1 MTVTKKNKVLV
12 VLGSFSYFSRIY
24 GEYLSERFEIMI
36 CEIAK
41 TIAKIAANAPAI
53 VLKMAVIGSLLKLLK
68 LMLWLLSKNERFVED
83 WTLNRAIKSN
93 RTATPISRKMDRINR
108 FVFSLKPLRK
118 CSIIVCFNTIINPI
132 YDSMI

>member
-68 LMLWLLSKNERFVED
+68 LML
-83 WTLNRAIKSN
+83 
-93 RTATPISRKMDRINR
+93 
-108 FVFSLKPLRK
+108 
-118 CSIIVCFNTIINPI
+118 
-132 YDSMI
+132 